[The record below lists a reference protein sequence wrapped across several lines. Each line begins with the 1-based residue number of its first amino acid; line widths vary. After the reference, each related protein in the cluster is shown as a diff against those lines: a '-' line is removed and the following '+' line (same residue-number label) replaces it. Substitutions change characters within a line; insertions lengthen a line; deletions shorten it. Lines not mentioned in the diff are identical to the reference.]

1 MRILTAGPTG
11 VVAMQRVLDWMA
23 ARGEQVWITDYDNQY
38 RQPLPPGF
46 RFQTAMPTRRG
57 MRMQAGLLRLRLDRA
72 AARIAAARVR
82 SLARAA
88 QPDVVHVH
96 NIDRRG
102 LACAEAGVG
111 PLIVSAWG
119 GLIRLATHPDQ
130 PLDGMA
136 RRVAAACDVLV
147 VDTPALLEPAA
158 AWIKPGGRVVH
169 VPMGADTHAFR
180 PGRTVQ
186 AQEWRA
192 HFAIAAG
199 AFVLLSPRMWASYYN
214 HQQILRAYVRAF
226 PRFQRPT
233 HLAFT
238 CLGPGPEA
246 LPHMAAA
253 WQEVAHTPA
262 AATVRWLPRIR
273 YSQMPTLYAMV
284 DAVVNY
290 PAADSFGATLVEAA
304 ACQLPLITPLL
315 PTYRGAF
322 VEASAT
328 LVAPDD
334 PDALAE
340 AMVQVVNEAPAS
352 RAPRLTQARQ
362 IVQREYDDAVIQ
374 EQLWALYAE
383 LAARP

>member
-23 ARGEQVWITDYDNQY
+23 ARGEQVWVTDYDNQY
-38 RQPLPPGF
+38 RQPLPSGF
-46 RFQTAMPTRRG
+46 EFQTVLPTRRG
-57 MRMQAGLLRLRLDRA
+57 ARIQAGLMRLRLEAA
-72 AARIAAARVR
+72 AARVAAARVR
-82 SLARAA
+82 SLARQA
-88 QPDVVHVH
+88 QPQVVHVH

-102 LACAEAGVG
+102 LACAEAGIG
-111 PLIVSAWG
+111 PIMVSAWG
-119 GLIRLATHPDQ
+119 GLIRLVTHPGE
-130 PLDGMA
+130 PLAGPA
-136 RRVAAACDVLV
+136 RRVLAACDVLV

-158 AWIKPGGRVVH
+158 AWLKPGGRVVH

-180 PGRTVQ
+180 PGRTAQ
-186 AQEWRA
+186 ALEWRA
-192 HFAIAAG
+192 HFAIADDV
-199 AFVLLSPRMWASYYN
+199 FVLLSPRMWASYYN

-233 HLAFT
+233 TLAFT

-246 LPHMAAA
+246 LPHMAEA
-253 WQEVAHTPA
+253 WQEVAHAPA

-273 YSQMPTLYAMV
+273 YGQMPTLYAMA

-304 ACQLPLITPLL
+304 ACQLPLITSLL

-322 VEASAT
+322 VEAYAT
-328 LVAPDD
+328 LVEPDD

-340 AMVQVVNEAPAS
+340 AMVQVVNQAPAS
-352 RAPRLTQARQ
+352 RELRLRQARQ
-362 IVQREYDDAVIQ
+362 VVEREYDDALIQ
-374 EQLWALYAE
+374 TQLWALYAE
-383 LAARP
+383 LAARG